1 MLEARYVSEE
11 MSHGIEITYLTIHS
25 CAGLRG
31 IDLADR
37 VDVESG
43 RGSIEWPHSG
53 DLVIRGY

>member
-1 MLEARYVSEE
+1 